1 MKYWD
6 LEARKMIKDFKCVK
20 HSYTKLFFNP
30 GDSTL
35 YALSNQPDDVN
46 KIFYWKINDSIKSN
60 SINNTKSISN
70 FTISEHSKYLATY
83 STDSVLKVYNLLTK
97 DLLYSQNLPKMPQQI
112 SFSPDEEVLA
122 IGWNSFIRF
131 LSAKTGDYDTT
142 IYTQKPKI
150 SSLKWKPNS
159 KILSYTGFD
168 DDFVLWDM
176 DLRQTILNQSMY
188 NSKITSVDWSQ
199 DGKFVALGADAGNLI
214 IWNSENNQ
222 VYTGFQFDTSISEVK
237 WHPLENKLAIIQKN
251 KPIKFWDMTSEKVT
265 DTISPLYSNISSF
278 AWGLGD
284 ESIYY
289 ADDIG
294 VIVNTNIKNISTTD
308 DLILSKSDLKIYPN
322 PTSSILFFNYSL
334 ETNSHV
340 IITIVD
346 ALGNEAY
353 QKDLGFVDKG
363 ENSYFLDTDNMAQG
377 FYFIRV
383 QKNGISE
390 IGKFGVIR

>member
-1 MKYWD
+1 
-6 LEARKMIKDFKCVK
+6 
-20 HSYTKLFFNP
+20 
-30 GDSTL
+30 
-35 YALSNQPDDVN
+35 
-46 KIFYWKINDSIKSN
+46 
-60 SINNTKSISN
+60 
-70 FTISEHSKYLATY
+70 
-83 STDSVLKVYNLLTK
+83 
-97 DLLYSQNLPKMPQQI
+97 
-112 SFSPDEEVLA
+112 
-122 IGWNSFIRF
+122 
-131 LSAKTGDYDTT
+131 
-142 IYTQKPKI
+142 
-150 SSLKWKPNS
+150 
-159 KILSYTGFD
+159 
-168 DDFVLWDM
+168 
-176 DLRQTILNQSMY
+176 MY